1 MKLNALNPLLLFTFL
16 SFSVAVLS
24 QYYEANLE
32 FDNKVPILE
41 PIDNKNADSLVRCAM
56 LCGSGCKCFSFNHYT
71 GMCRSYNSCHILNMT
86 SEAGW
91 QFYRSPSLKTIDSLQ
106 FYQRCL
112 NENHAYYEDHVLRS
126 QYCIIKSYST
136 WDNAKINSESEQN
149 WLKYKVSG
157 DSFWTG
163 AIKDIN
169 KNIWVWDHSGT
180 ELVFTNWDP
189 NGSQP
194 NGGNDEPCV
203 VSEGGLWHDYSC
215 DSTVNLICERGY

>member
-91 QFYRSPSLKTIDSLQ
+91 QFYRSPSLKTIGKWLLLGLLFK
-106 FYQRCL
+106 FYMFWVFFLLFVWGFLWFFFCFCFFFA
-112 NENHAYYEDHVLRS
+112 NS
-126 QYCIIKSYST
+126 KS
-136 WDNAKINSESEQN
+136 DF
-149 WLKYKVSG
+149 V
-157 DSFWTG
+157 
-163 AIKDIN
+163 
-169 KNIWVWDHSGT
+169 
-180 ELVFTNWDP
+180 
-189 NGSQP
+189 
-194 NGGNDEPCV
+194 
-203 VSEGGLWHDYSC
+203 
-215 DSTVNLICERGY
+215 